1 MYVCGYLIFYLFFP
15 VSDKVGMGRKE
26 RGFELIISACTFAI
40 TYVLASFVPVVDE
53 WNFLYRCYAL
63 LCCALVQM
71 LLQKGRGV
79 LWMGAPFLAAAVA
92 LALHQRPLRR
102 FRKALWAYVG
112 AVLALD
118 LALYALRLGDI
129 FLA

>member
-1 MYVCGYLIFYLFFP
+1 MLALTQGKLTDYLYYQP
-15 VSDKVGMGRKE
+15 M
-26 RGFELIISACTFAI
+26 
-40 TYVLASFVPVVDE
+40 
-53 WNFLYRCYAL
+53 AL
-63 LCCALVQM
+63 
-71 LLQKGRGV
+71 
-79 LWMGAPFLAAAVA
+79 FLAAAVA